1 MQKYISYFIKIT
13 KLFQLIVPY
22 LLFKNCYHSHH
33 FLSYSSLLHL
43 KHIYYI
49 NIISNLMYVHL
60 LLKKKK
66 KKKRGTRRKENHA
79 SHRHPQ
85 LSRSCTSHDRVRENT
100 DSDGVVRHPAG
111 SGGIERGVEGR
122 RIDVLV
128 TNQRQNQKYV
138 PAVPRSNYGKLA
150 GVKRRGGGE
159 QAAGTYIEDGVSVAE
174 VGRGRGET

>member
-1 MQKYISYFIKIT
+1 
-13 KLFQLIVPY
+13 
-22 LLFKNCYHSHH
+22 
-33 FLSYSSLLHL
+33 
-43 KHIYYI
+43 
-49 NIISNLMYVHL
+49 MYVHL

-174 VGRGRGET
+174 VGREGGGAKHKLRWGGLIMRRGQAIITRAIVTGRPCSRGC